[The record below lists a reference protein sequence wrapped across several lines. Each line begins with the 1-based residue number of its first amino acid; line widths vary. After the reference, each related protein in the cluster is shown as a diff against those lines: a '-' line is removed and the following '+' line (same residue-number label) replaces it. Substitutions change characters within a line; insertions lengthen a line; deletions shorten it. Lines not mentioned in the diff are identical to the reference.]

1 MKTFAAY
8 DFYIQLAILIAGII
22 IESIG
27 IFGGAFYFVVGIPQL
42 VSFLIR
48 VLQPGKKSLLYIIYG
63 ILILPVWISLLLVF
77 GLKVHPDIT
86 EMLLMILIG
95 ALFYS
100 PVMAV
105 IYIYDN
111 YRTYKSYQ

>member
-1 MKTFAAY
+1 MKTFARY
-8 DFYIQLAILIAGII
+8 DFYIQLAILVAGFVT
-22 IESIG
+22 ESMG
-27 IFGGAFYFVVGIPQL
+27 VFGGAFYFVVGIPQF

-48 VLQPGKKSLLYIIYG
+48 ALQPEKKSVLYIIYG
-63 ILILPVWISLLLVF
+63 ILILPVWISLLLVV
-77 GLKVHPDIT
+77 GLKVHPDIA
-86 EMLLMILIG
+86 ELLLLILIG

-111 YRTYKSYQ
+111 YRLYKSYK

>member
-1 MKTFAAY
+1 MKTFAKY
-8 DFYIQLAILIAGII
+8 DFYIQLVILVAGII

-27 IFGGAFYFVVGIPQL
+27 AFGGAFYFVVGIPQF

-48 VLQPGKKSLLYIIYG
+48 AFQPGKKSVLYTIYG

-77 GLKVHPDIT
+77 GLKVHPDIA
-86 EMLLMILIG
+86 ELLLIVLV
-95 ALFYS
+95 ASLFYS

-111 YRTYKSYQ
+111 YRLYKSYK

>member
-1 MKTFAAY
+1 MKTFAKY
-8 DFYIQLAILIAGII
+8 DFYIQLVILAAGII
-22 IESIG
+22 IESTG
-27 IFGGAFYFVVGIPQL
+27 IFGGAFYFVVGIPQF

-48 VLQPGKKSLLYIIYG
+48 AFQPEKKSVLYTIYG
-63 ILILPVWISLLLVF
+63 ILILPVWVSLLLVF
-77 GLKVHPDIT
+77 GLKMHPEIA
-86 EMLLMILIG
+86 ELLLLILMG

-111 YRTYKSYQ
+111 FRLYKSYK